1 MFLKYLLHRKGETKV
16 TQGRDGDGLS
26 HRTTEALSQYSL
38 LLPLLEFIHLCCSA
52 LPQPAEIQLLQTPSS
67 KEEALQSPSEPQVI
81 QLRRA
86 ASASGALLR
95 RAPPSSRRSLLP
107 AGT

>member
-1 MFLKYLLHRKGETKV
+1 MGMISPTGQQKLFLSTLYFC
-16 TQGRDGDGLS
+16 LS
-26 HRTTEALSQYSL
+26 LRS
-38 LLPLLEFIHLCCSA
+38 SA